1 MSYGIVVVSGRAL
14 HAASLGFANE
24 PTSPSRPVVLR
35 VAAMT
40 RPQSRSLKR
49 HFVGGL
55 PLLHRMAE
63 RIGLRSLLERYVPA
77 HGNDQVP
84 VVDTLMLL
92 VYNLTLGKDPLY
104 ELAAWVGALEPRAIG
119 HSSLAVEKFSDDR
132 FGRALDRLYK
142 ADRASLMTALV
153 TRVVRTFALEL
164 PRIHNDSTTVKAY
177 GEYPGKTASGLALK
191 RGNSKDHRPDL
202 KQLVFSL
209 SVSCDG
215 GVPVHHKVYA
225 GNRTDDTT
233 HIETWNTV
241 RKIAPVD
248 DFLYVADSKLCTDAQ
263 LHHIVQRGG
272 RAVTIIP
279 ETWAEVAA
287 FKAQLRA
294 KRKGKQEI
302 WRRPRPDDDEQSEY
316 FSVFLGEYT
325 TEKRG
330 YRIHWIYSSEKR
342 KRDRLSRESRL
353 SKAETAL
360 MALNAKLN
368 TRKLKQRENIEAGA
382 GAILDKHQ
390 VKGLLRLEIGT
401 SREEYRVK
409 VGKGRPGK
417 NACYETRIRMIHTLT
432 WTRDSQALKAESRLD
447 GIFPLLSTDTK
458 LSAKEVLQAYKYQ
471 PRLEKRFSQFK
482 SIHNAAPLLFKNVTR
497 VEANM
502 FLFFVALT
510 IQALI
515 EREVRKKMNEEGRRV
530 LHVYPEEREAAH
542 PTTNK
547 ILDRFEPLSTYTL
560 IEDERVFEEFKDD
573 LTDTQKLLLSYLDIS
588 EQEYWSAI

>member
-1 MSYGIVVVSGRAL
+1 MRRA
-14 HAASLGFANE
+14 
-24 PTSPSRPVVLR
+24 
-35 VAAMT
+35 
-40 RPQSRSLKR
+40 QSRRLKR
-49 HFVGGL
+49 HSVGGL
-55 PLLHRMAE
+55 ALLHRLAE
-63 RIGLRSLLERYVPA
+63 RIGLRALFERYVPA

-104 ELAAWVGALEPRAIG
+104 ELQAWVDGIDGRAIG
-119 HSSLAVEKFSDDR
+119 YSVLAAEKFSDDR
-132 FGRALDRLYK
+132 FGRALERLYR
-142 ADRASLMTALV
+142 ADRASLMTELV
-153 TRVVRTFALEL
+153 TTVVERFALEL

-177 GEYPGKTASGLALK
+177 GDYPGKSASGLALK
-191 RGNSKDHRPDL
+191 RGHSKDHRPDL

-209 SVSCDG
+209 SISADG
-215 GVPVHHKVYA
+215 AVPVHHKVYA

-241 RKIAPVD
+241 RKIAPAS
-248 DFLYVADSKLCTDAQ
+248 DFLYVADSKLCTDEQ
-263 LHHIVQRGG
+263 LHYIANRGG
-272 RAVTIIP
+272 RAITIIP

-287 FKAQLRA
+287 FKAQLRTT
-294 KRKGKQEI
+294 RKAKQEI
-302 WRRPRPDDDEQSEY
+302 WRRTSADDDEQSEY
-316 FSVFLGEYT
+316 FSVFVGEYY

-342 KRDRLSRESRL
+342 KRDRLSREQRL
-353 SKAETAL
+353 RKAETAL

-368 TRKLKQRENIEAGA
+368 TRKLKDKANIETAA
-382 GAILDKHQ
+382 GAIVDSYQ

-401 SREEYRVK
+401 SREDYRVK

-417 NACYETRIRMIHTLT
+417 NARYETKIRTIHTLT
-432 WTRDSQALKAESRLD
+432 WTRDTQALKVESRLD
-447 GIFPLLSTDTK
+447 GIFPLLSTDTT

-482 SIHNAAPLLFKNVTR
+482 SIHNAAPLLFKNITR

-502 FLFFVALT
+502 FLFFVALI

-515 EREVRKKMNEEGRRV
+515 EREVRKKMNEEGRKA
-530 LHVYPEEREAAH
+530 LNIYPEEREAAH

-547 ILDRFEPLSTYTL
+547 MLDRFEPLSTYSL
-560 IEDERVFEEFKDD
+560 IENEQVVEEFKDD
-573 LTDTQKLLLSYLDIS
+573 LTEMQKLLLSYLDIS
-588 EQEYWSAI
+588 EEEYWSAI